1 MNTIQ
6 MTDKLY
12 FAFYSEKA
20 QSHFRADGDKTGVC
34 KYRLADGSGEVNTTA
49 VYLYSQHS
57 SAEEVLKNHYLFDDA
72 VFVGIVDKWL
82 QTYYK

>member
-12 FAFYSEKA
+12 FAFYSQKA
-20 QSHFRADGDKTGVC
+20 QSHFRAGGDKTGVC

-49 VYLYSQHS
+49 VYMCSLHS

-72 VFVGIVDKWL
+72 VFVGIVDRCL
-82 QTYYK
+82 QSFNS